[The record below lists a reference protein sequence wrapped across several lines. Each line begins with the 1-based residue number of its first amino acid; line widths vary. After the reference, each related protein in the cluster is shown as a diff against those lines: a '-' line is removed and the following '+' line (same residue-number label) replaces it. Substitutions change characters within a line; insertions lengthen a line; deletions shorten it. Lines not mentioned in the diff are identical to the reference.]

1 MRFIS
6 MGLLLFLVAIG
17 GATFLESIYGI
28 QTAKIVVYN
37 ATWFT
42 LLLIYL
48 SFGLIS
54 NIIAYQMWQA
64 KKIAVLSFHIAFLI
78 IMIGAALTR
87 YMGFEGLMVIREGS
101 STNFIYSADP
111 KLLVF
116 ASNGKETKTDAF
128 QTFLSPVEIPF
139 FNNYFK
145 HSIEIGKKEITV
157 SYANFESKMIDSVE
171 IKASIKGDVIDLITE
186 GMQSNYLESKELFMV
201 GNIPISLNKTLTMP
215 GVEIKKE
222 GKAYVMKSSIPIRYL
237 PMSQMQQARQTGA
250 EIPDSAY
257 HELSLN
263 QWDTMRTKTLYQAGD
278 QQFVIKQIISHA
290 RKKLFPSGKK
300 NVGSDY
306 LTLLVECGKEKKTVR
321 VMGGMGALPTPQNIQ
336 IDGLQ
341 VQIEYGAIRMPLPFS
356 VACNNFTLIKYPGS
370 ESPSSFES
378 ELTII
383 DQKNNYTNKRKV
395 FMNNVTDYKGYRFF
409 QSSYDL
415 DDPKTPENED
425 GKK

>member
-6 MGLLLFLVAIG
+6 MGLLLFLIAIG

-42 LLLIYL
+42 VLLIYL

-87 YMGFEGLMVIREGS
+87 YLGFEGLMVIREGS
-101 STNFIYSADP
+101 TSNFIYSADP

-139 FNNYFK
+139 FKNNFT
-145 HSIEIGKKEITV
+145 HSVNIGDKEITI
-157 SYANFESKMIDSVE
+157 SYANFESKMIDSIE

-237 PMSQMQQARQTGA
+237 PMSQMQQAGKRG
-250 EIPDSAY
+250 
-257 HELSLN
+257 
-263 QWDTMRTKTLYQAGD
+263 
-278 QQFVIKQIISHA
+278 
-290 RKKLFPSGKK
+290 RKFP
-300 NVGSDY
+300 
-306 LTLLVECGKEKKTVR
+306 TVH
-321 VMGGMGALPTPQNIQ
+321 
-336 IDGLQ
+336 
-341 VQIEYGAIRMPLPFS
+341 
-356 VACNNFTLIKYPGS
+356 
-370 ESPSSFES
+370 
-378 ELTII
+378 TI
-383 DQKNNYTNKRKV
+383 NC
-395 FMNNVTDYKGYRFF
+395 
-409 QSSYDL
+409 L
-415 DDPKTPENED
+415 
-425 GKK
+425 